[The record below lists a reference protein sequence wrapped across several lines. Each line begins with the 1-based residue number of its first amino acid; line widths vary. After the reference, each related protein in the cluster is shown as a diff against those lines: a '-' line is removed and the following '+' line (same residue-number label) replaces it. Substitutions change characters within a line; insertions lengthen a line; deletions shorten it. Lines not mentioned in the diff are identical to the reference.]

1 MSSSSPVLKS
11 PRAVLAMSPK
21 KLLSPSVLSKSSPS
35 PTTSKPTHLLSPK
48 KPKTPLSSPKAVP
61 QEDIIK
67 SPQQQQSPSY
77 AAFASGIKK
86 EVSSLEQSEKIEGG
100 GLLKV
105 RNGIV
110 VYLFVIYYVCI
121 SFQIKTENESE
132 DVKKIESTT
141 EPMEADVKS
150 EQKLP
155 EDVSSLQSSEDKSN
169 RAVISQEETA
179 QAVTALLGESFDN
192 ETITPTTEPMDT
204 SEPAEAK
211 TTEVEDKETQSAV
224 AGIVMDNNEQMA
236 MIDEI
241 RPSVEEESHEDD
253 GKSITASDSEM
264 DKKTSTA
271 PTKGRGR
278 GGRGR
283 GRGGRGRGR
292 GRGGSVTEGDSPMS
306 PPNPPAPTTGRGRPR
321 GSRGVPRGANRG
333 TPCRPTTNTTSPRRK
348 SSSDNKPA
356 ASIFDWPEE
365 EEDEQPL
372 ATLEQQH
379 QTQHQH
385 SSPTTATTSAP
396 AAPSTQE
403 PPSDS
408 TQTTEETKKEIAKP
422 KTESETSEDQNNPTP
437 AGRRQ
442 RRSTGKDSASEDN
455 ANTEEKIKA
464 ILEKAAKEEAAQKV
478 KEQVSLIDPE
488 TGLILPMKQ
497 SEEGNYVPM
506 PNRLVQSSQQPSP
519 QPRIQGQP
527 PPRIPFTSPV
537 TILTAQQARAQ
548 APSIISPRPP
558 QPQTQITTPE
568 ATVTSAAKVAS
579 PSNVTVQLPTQPIP
593 PSEIRKPKQ
602 ILLEHQQQEQQQQQ
616 ASQGAKVIPVPR
628 ILLHLLRQEV
638 QSICLHIQCQ

>member
-1 MSSSSPVLKS
+1 M
-11 PRAVLAMSPK
+11 K
-21 KLLSPSVLSKSSPS
+21 KVEA
-35 PTTSKPTHLLSPK
+35 T
-48 KPKTPLSSPKAVP
+48 V
-61 QEDIIK
+61 
-67 SPQQQQSPSY
+67 
-77 AAFASGIKK
+77 
-86 EVSSLEQSEKIEGG
+86 
-100 GLLKV
+100 
-105 RNGIV
+105 
-110 VYLFVIYYVCI
+110 
-121 SFQIKTENESE
+121 
-132 DVKKIESTT
+132 

-155 EDVSSLQSSEDKSN
+155 EEVSSLQSSEDKSN

-192 ETITPTTEPMDT
+192 ETIAPTTEPMDT

-236 MIDEI
+236 IIDEI
-241 RPSVEEESHEDD
+241 RPSIEEESHEEDA
-253 GKSITASDSEM
+253 KSMTASDGEM
-264 DKKTSTA
+264 DKKTSAA

-292 GRGGSVTEGDSPMS
+292 GRGGSAAEGDSPMS
-306 PPNPPAPTTGRGRPR
+306 PPNPPVPTTGRGRPR

-333 TPCRPTTNTTSPRRK
+333 TPCRPPANTTSPRRK

-385 SSPTTATTSAP
+385 SSPTTATAPAP
-396 AAPSTQE
+396 AAAAPAAEPTQE
-403 PPSDS
+403 PTSES
-408 TQTTEETKKEIAKP
+408 TQATEESQKETAKT
-422 KTESETSEDQNNPTP
+422 KTESESSEDQSNPAP

-488 TGLILPMKQ
+488 TGLMLPMKQ

-506 PNRLVQSSQQPSP
+506 PNRLGQSSQQPSP
-519 QPRIQGQP
+519 QPRIQGQAA
-527 PPRIPFTSPV
+527 PRIPFTSPV

-558 QPQTQITTPE
+558 QPQAQITTSE
-568 ATVTSAAKVAS
+568 ATVTSATKIAS
-579 PSNVTVQLPTQPIP
+579 PSNVTVQLPTKPIP
-593 PSEIRKPKQ
+593 PNEIRKPKQ

-616 ASQGAKVIPVPR
+616 QASQGAKVIPVPASSASPR
-628 ILLHLLRQEV
+628 D
-638 QSICLHIQCQ
+638 